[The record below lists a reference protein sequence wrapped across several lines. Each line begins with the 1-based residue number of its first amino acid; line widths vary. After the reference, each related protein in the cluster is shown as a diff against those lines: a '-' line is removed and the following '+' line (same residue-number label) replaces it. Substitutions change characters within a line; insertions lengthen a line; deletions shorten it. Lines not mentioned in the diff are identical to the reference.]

1 MYITTLI
8 LASLGSVSLLAWV
21 YLVLGRGMFW
31 RIEPWLD
38 ASPQPASDD
47 EAAWPSV
54 SAVVPARNEAGLLPA
69 TLPTLLKQDYPSE
82 FHVYLVDDRSADGT
96 SDVAMRIAQECGAT
110 DRLTVVQGTDLPDGW
125 KGKVWAMQ
133 QGVRHSEESRSEYVL
148 LADADVAHEPG
159 VLRAL
164 VDKARA
170 GKQALVSLMTVLR
183 VASLWDRL
191 LVPAFVYFFAKLYP
205 FRWVSD
211 PRKRTAGANGG
222 CILLRREALEKAG
235 SFEAMANAIIDD
247 CALGALI
254 KRSGGRTWLGFTRDA
269 RSLRPHESLS
279 ITWNMVARYAFA
291 QLNYSPLL
299 LLGTVLGMLLAYLVP
314 PLGTVIGAVV
324 MSATGH
330 LVAGLWLMLASLVAW
345 MLMAGSY
352 LPMLRLYGLSPL
364 LAPLLPVSAFLYT
377 LMTVSSGLRYWRGQG
392 SAWKGRTYEAT
403 RSG

>member
-1 MYITTLI
+1 MHIATLI
-8 LASLGSVSLLAWV
+8 LASLGSVSLLTWV

-31 RIEPWLD
+31 RTEPRLD
-38 ASPQPASDD
+38 ACSQPASDD
-47 EAAWPSV
+47 DTTWPSV
-54 SAVVPARNEAGLLPA
+54 SAVVPARNEVDLLPV
-69 TLPTLLKQDYPSE
+69 TLPTLLKQDYPGG
-82 FHVYLVDDRSADGT
+82 FHVYLVDDRSTDGT
-96 SDVAMRIAQECGAT
+96 SEAAMRVAQECGTA
-110 DRLTVVQGTDLPDGW
+110 DRLTVVQGTDLPEGW

-133 QGVRHSEESRSEYVL
+133 QGVRHSEEGRSEYVL

-170 GKQALVSLMTVLR
+170 RKLDLVSLMTVLR
-183 VASLWDRL
+183 VKSLWDRL

-211 PRKRTAGANGG
+211 PHKRVAGANGG

-235 SFEAMANAIIDD
+235 GFEVMADAIIDD
-247 CALGALI
+247 CTMGALI
-254 KRSGGRTWLGFTRDA
+254 KRNGGRTWLGFTRDA

-279 ITWNMVARYAFA
+279 TTWNMVARYAFA

-299 LLGTVLGMLLAYLVP
+299 LLGTVLSMLLAYLVP
-314 PLGTVIGAVV
+314 PVGTAFGAVV
-324 MSATGH
+324 LGTTGH
-330 LVAGLWLMLASLVAW
+330 PVAGLWLVLASLAAW

-364 LAPLLPVSAFLYT
+364 LVPLLPVSAFLYT
-377 LMTVSSGLRYWRGQG
+377 LMTISSGLRYWRGQG
-392 SAWKGRTYEAT
+392 SVWKGRTYEAT